1 MKDVLFSNEAPI
13 AQQFT
18 RQGTVVHVQHVP
30 TGNINKTFL
39 VTVDGGEES
48 RFILQR
54 INTHVFTR
62 PVQLMHNMRLFSE
75 HVRTRLTKGETEPGR
90 QWEVPHVLLTHDL
103 QEYFLDA
110 EGEFWRAISFID
122 NAESYDIAQS
132 TEHAYEVGWAL
143 GTFHALISDMDCDS
157 LEDTLPGFHIAPDY
171 LALFDTVRAKPGVL
185 EERGESRF
193 AGVDTCLAYVEA
205 NRALAFV
212 LEDAKAAGKLPLR
225 PIHGDPKIN
234 NVMIDRASGKAVSL
248 IDLDTVKP
256 GLIHYDIGDCLRSGC
271 NPLGEETK
279 DIDAVYFD
287 PELGRAILQGYLSQA
302 RGFLTDADWDFLFD
316 GIRLIAFELG
326 LRFFTDHLNGNVYF
340 TADYDRHNLDRALVQ
355 FALAHSIEAQEP
367 QIRQIIAEMR

>member
-13 AQQFT
+13 AAQFT
-18 RQGTVVHVQHVP
+18 LRGTVVHVQHVP

-54 INTHVFTR
+54 INTHVFTQ

-75 HVRTRLTKGETEPGR
+75 HVRACLAKCDIGEGR
-90 QWEVPHVLLTHDL
+90 PWEVPRVLLTRDN
-103 QEYFLDA
+103 QEYFLDD

-122 NAESYDIAQS
+122 NADSFDTAQS
-132 TEHAYEVGWAL
+132 EAHAYQVGWAL
-143 GTFHALISDMDCDS
+143 GTFHALISDMDSDA
-157 LEDTLPGFHIAPDY
+157 LEDTLPGFHIAPGY
-171 LALFDTVRAKPGVL
+171 LALYDSVCAKPGVL
-185 EERGESRF
+185 EERGESKF
-193 AGVDTCLAYVEA
+193 PGVDACLAYVEA
-205 NRALAFV
+205 NRARAHV

-234 NVMIDRASGKAVSL
+234 NVMIDRASGKAASL

-271 NPLGEETK
+271 NLLGEETK
-279 DIDAVYFD
+279 DFDAVRFE

-302 RGFLTDADWDFLFD
+302 RDFLIDADWDFLFD
-316 GIRLIAFELG
+316 GIHLIAFELG
-326 LRFFTDHLNGNVYF
+326 LRFFTDHLNSNIYF

-355 FALAHSIEAQEP
+355 LALARSIEAQEA